1 MNEICAGYMNEI
13 DQLKRLSTL
22 EDQARLTNK
31 PSVDNEAVQNLE
43 MNFNHQH
50 QLNDEAQL
58 KKLGDLSN
66 TQVAKLKDELR
77 EKETEI
83 QELRLEGEKL
93 SKQNFQQSNIIKNLR
108 IKEKDNEQ
116 QYNEL
121 RYCSPSVY
129 KHMFHQLY
137 KLWIFPSCLQGGK

>member
-1 MNEICAGYMNEI
+1 MNEICADFMNEI
-13 DQLKRLSTL
+13 DQLKRLSAL
-22 EDQARLTNK
+22 EDQARLTDK
-31 PSVDNEAVQNLE
+31 PSVDNKAVQNLE

-50 QLNDEAQL
+50 QLNDEALL
-58 KKLGDLSN
+58 KKLDDLSN

-83 QELRLEGEKL
+83 QELRLEGDKL

-116 QYNEL
+116 QYSEL
-121 RYCSPSVY
+121 RYCSPSMY
-129 KHMFHQLY
+129 EHMFHRLH
-137 KLWIFPSCLQGGK
+137 KLWIFPCLQGDK